1 MGFSLTGTH
10 VIFFVSSVIVAGAIS
25 GVFMAVSFNASD
37 SFSKRGDRIVE
48 QMDTEFKIIND
59 NENIPVTNGYYNFY
73 LKNIGEG
80 NLITTNETFQ
90 IFIDGDA
97 VSSDNYNFSTNSV
110 WSEEYNVLNIKT
122 SEFAGSGYY
131 VLKVV
136 GPQAVEDK
144 FEFNI

>member
-25 GVFMAVSFNASD
+25 GVFMAVSLNTSD
-37 SFSKRGDRIVE
+37 SLSKRGDRLVE
-48 QMDTEFKIIND
+48 QLDTDFKIIND
-59 NENIPVTNGYYNFY
+59 NENIPTTNGYYNFY

-90 IFIDGDA
+90 VFIDGDP
-97 VSSDNYNFSTNSV
+97 VSSDDYNFSTSSV
-110 WSEEYNVLNIKT
+110 WSEEVNTLNIKT
-122 SEFAGSGYY
+122 TEIAGSGQY
-131 VLKVV
+131 VLKIV